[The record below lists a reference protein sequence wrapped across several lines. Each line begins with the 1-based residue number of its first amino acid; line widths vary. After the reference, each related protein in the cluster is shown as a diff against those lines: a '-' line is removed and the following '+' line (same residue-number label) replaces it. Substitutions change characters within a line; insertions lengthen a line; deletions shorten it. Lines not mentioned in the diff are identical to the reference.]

1 MTKLGSTTSNT
12 AIMQLHE
19 CPLIIMEF
27 FTYRT
32 TFLVLFGGVI
42 PFMLVSVVV
51 YYEVVSSDSTIF
63 VNFEFHNQNTFT
75 KTEIFMKENDA
86 ETPENATAATQTVI
100 EHVTNTDSTTEGQTR
115 PKKITEASETKNIAV
130 ITEASMKTEHPT
142 MTENNTEVI
151 KATTI
156 TKPITDATVTTT
168 TVTKSFKTTYKKFAV
183 CHSYWEQQTNAVLNM
198 WSFQKWAK
206 KSGNFGVLEPFAHDS
221 VLGFSG
227 KNVNQHNFN
236 TSLRFRDYFDFDHWT
251 KGTEKH
257 KIPSLVNWGN
267 FAEHASRNV
276 VLAVIVSS
284 KPGGIFEGDDIKENP
299 GCVSEAQRFRTILKN
314 LLGFL
319 GFKIE
324 KVVCYALL
332 KHYTLKD
339 FNSPFDPNSNS
350 TIYFTLW
357 TGIGRI
363 GIGDS
368 SLLRLHEPDVLTMM
382 LPSARILADSRS
394 YVKHILNVDFQGYTA
409 IVFRTVRRLQ
419 EMRARGFNRS
429 EVIEHYYNDCINQL
443 PNILEQFGLKPFLAT
458 DLGRFGDQTNK
469 NVRNPEFMKMF
480 QHLIDM
486 FYGNKTVSEY
496 EEDFISAANGI
507 SDTGYIGAMQKAIA
521 LKAKCI
527 IMIGGFSTF
536 QDSLIVEF
544 KVHGDCITKLCYGK
558 PLPPKKLPPPK

>member
-1 MTKLGSTTSNT
+1 MNK
-12 AIMQLHE
+12 
-19 CPLIIMEF
+19 
-27 FTYRT
+27 RK

-42 PFMLVSVVV
+42 LFLLVV

-63 VNFEFHNQNTFT
+63 VNFDIHSLNAFIKT
-75 KTEIFMKENDA
+75 KISTKENDA
-86 ETPENATAATQTVI
+86 ETPEITAAATQTSMV

-130 ITEASMKTEHPT
+130 TTKASMKTEHPT
-142 MTENNTEVI
+142 MTENNTEAI

-168 TVTKSFKTTYKKFAV
+168 TVTKSLKTTYKKFAV

-206 KSGNFGVLEPFAHDS
+206 KSGNFSVLEPFAHDS

-236 TSLRFRDYFDFDHWT
+236 TSLRFRDYFDLDHWT
-251 KGTEKH
+251 EGTEKYE
-257 KIPSLVNWGN
+257 IPSLVNWSD
-267 FAEHASRNV
+267 FVEHASRNI
-276 VLAVIVSS
+276 VLAVSVYG
-284 KPGGIFEGDDIKENP
+284 KPGGIFKGDDIKSHP

-319 GFKIE
+319 RFTIE
-324 KVVCYALL
+324 KVVCYSFV
-332 KHYTLKD
+332 KYFNTLEI

-363 GIGDS
+363 GIGDKT
-368 SLLRLHEPDVLTMM
+368 LQRLHEPDVLTMM
-382 LPSARILADSRS
+382 LPSARILADSRN
-394 YVKHILNVDFQGYTA
+394 YVKHVLNVDFQGYTA

-419 EMRARGFNRS
+419 EMKAGGFNHS
-429 EVIEHYYNDCINQL
+429 EVIEHYYDCIGQL
-443 PNILEQFGLKPFLAT
+443 PDILEQFGLKPFLAT
-458 DLGRFGDQTNK
+458 DIGRFGDQTNA
-469 NVRNPEFMKMF
+469 NARSPEFMKMF

-536 QDSLIVEF
+536 QDSLIEEF
-544 KVHGDCITKLCYGK
+544 KENGDCITKLCYGK
-558 PLPPKKLPPPK
+558 PFPPKKTPPPK